1 MCPKNKDSFIINYIC
16 NIKKNNQMKNTIIQI
31 WQNAKSI
38 IAVYRQMHK
47 ISFTIHCFLLLI
59 CFAVIILYKVHILKD
74 NFFTTIF
81 IVIPAILY
89 QFFILSYVYIKAT
102 KIGKSMFQF
111 LLLLIGIVGAITY
124 IYCFKEILAPLSI
137 TFEEFCAFT
146 AAISTF
152 GAFIT
157 ATNNANKA
165 EKRAEKAEN
174 RYINDSN
181 RDLFFRLLELYQR
194 QTDIFSYKEQ
204 KGINAFKEYSL
215 KANEYLALYIAL
227 NKLIE
232 IDVNKYMY
240 LETVS
245 NKEKECVLNL
255 YKEIKVE
262 FKDEPIF
269 DDDEIEVIPNN
280 HTLKKMI
287 KRIIKNNYNITNCR
301 DAFYSRIWCDYII
314 QTKNNNELYNSIN
327 YIANLVYE
335 KNSYFT
341 GQYFRNINCL
351 MEMIQSFEEKEK
363 YAVIFKAQL
372 SRYELLLL
380 FFLTFSNQSNG
391 SVNHYIDEY
400 GIFDNLCHKDIV
412 IFSFKRNETFRD
424 LIQELL
430 KEQSNE
436 TIDKK

>member
-1 MCPKNKDSFIINYIC
+1 
-16 NIKKNNQMKNTIIQI
+16 
-31 WQNAKSI
+31 
-38 IAVYRQMHK
+38 
-47 ISFTIHCFLLLI
+47 
-59 CFAVIILYKVHILKD
+59 
-74 NFFTTIF
+74 
-81 IVIPAILY
+81 
-89 QFFILSYVYIKAT
+89 
-102 KIGKSMFQF
+102 MFQF

-301 DAFYSRIWCDYII
+301 VAFYSRIWCDYII

-400 GIFDNLCHKDIV
+400 GIFDNLCYKDIV

-430 KEQSNE
+430 KEQSNK

>member
-1 MCPKNKDSFIINYIC
+1 MKD
-16 NIKKNNQMKNTIIQI
+16 TIIQI

-38 IAVYRQMHK
+38 IAAYRQMHK
-47 ISFTIHCFLLLI
+47 IGFTIHCFLLLI
-59 CFAVIILYKVHILKD
+59 CLVIIILYKAHILKD
-74 NFFTTIF
+74 NSFVIIF
-81 IVIPAILY
+81 LVILAILY

-102 KIGKSMFQF
+102 KIGKSILQVF
-111 LLLLIGIVGAITY
+111 LVIIGIAGVITY

-146 AAISTF
+146 AAISTL
-152 GAFIT
+152 GAFFT
-157 ATNNANKA
+157 ATSNATKA

-227 NKLIE
+227 NKLTD
-232 IDVNKYMY
+232 IDINEYIY

-255 YKEIKVE
+255 YKEIKLE

-287 KRIIKNNYNITNCR
+287 KRIIKNNYNITNR
-301 DAFYSRIWCDYII
+301 RVAFYSRIWCDYII
-314 QTKNNNELYNSIN
+314 QTKSNNKLYKSISH
-327 YIANLVYE
+327 IANLIYD

-341 GQYFRNINCL
+341 GQYFRNIHCL
-351 MEMIQSFEEKEK
+351 MEMIYSFEEKEK

-380 FFLTFSNQSNG
+380 FFLIFSNQSN
-391 SVNHYIDEY
+391 SFVNHYINEY
-400 GIFDNLCHKDIV
+400 GIFDNLCHEDIV
-412 IFSFKRNETFRD
+412 IFSFKRDKTFSD
-424 LIQELL
+424 FIQGLL

-436 TIDKK
+436 SK